1 MRAAE
6 PGAPGWP
13 DGVHPISMEGL
24 SLLGIGPGNRL
35 YWDGQPIEI
44 SRRVS
49 LSWWQTVLATTTAL
63 GALAGGVAALLP
75 FFGLK
80 P

>member
-1 MRAAE
+1 M
-6 PGAPGWP
+6 
-13 DGVHPISMEGL
+13 SGL
-24 SLLGIGPGNRL
+24 TLLGIGPGNRL

-49 LSWWQTVLATTTAL
+49 LSWWQTLLATITAL
-63 GALAGGVAALLP
+63 GALAGGAAALLP
-75 FFGLK
+75 FLGFK